1 MHFFFQR
8 TISEWIVSI
17 FFFEDLFRQRKS
29 KMTWIKFDVNFLEPV
44 PSGIGI
50 QIAAGRQREGG
61 FNEMNRRT
69 LARDGMQGRPR
80 RR

>member
-1 MHFFFQR
+1 
-8 TISEWIVSI
+8 
-17 FFFEDLFRQRKS
+17 
-29 KMTWIKFDVNFLEPV
+29 MTWIKFDVNFLEPV